1 MNFIPLTIDKTLGK
15 DGLLS
20 RYLTDF
26 EYRPAQVEMA
36 DLIDEALGLKGQV
49 MIEAGTGVGKTMG
62 YLVPVIISGK
72 KTVISTGTKNLQEQ
86 IFFKDL
92 PLVTGAMGIKVNSL
106 LMKGRTNYICLD
118 RYHQH
123 FDMVSFLKPE
133 MMEKRRL
140 IDTWL
145 NRTLT
150 GDRAELSWL
159 GDDDPVWD
167 MISSSSDRCKGVEC
181 PHRDDCFIIRLR
193 RLAAKAD
200 IIIVNHHLFFADLML
215 KADGFGEIIPRFEA
229 VVFDEA
235 HRVEDIAT
243 SYFGASLSSGQI
255 LDLAADVQKETEA
268 DKSGSPENLMI
279 NIAALKAG
287 IAQINAFFLTAPE
300 KGRLRIEEIE
310 AEHKV
315 ALDSIKKGL
324 KHIQVNFEDSFSARA
339 HELENN
345 LSLIFSRGKD
355 NWLEWYEKRK
365 RGVAFHASPLDI
377 STNMREQL
385 YQNVKTIIFT
395 SATLSTGGTFDYI
408 RSRLGISEEAS
419 EAIYPSHFNFMEQVL
434 FYIPYDLPLPN
445 NDEFVTA
452 ITGRIAEILN
462 LSSGRALVL
471 FTSYHN
477 LNSVYNSLKGRTPY
491 RIFRQGEAPKN
502 ILLED
507 FKRDTASVLMA
518 TGAFWE
524 GVDVPGDALSCLII
538 DKLPFD
544 SPGDPIVG
552 ARIDMISRREGNPF
566 MEYQV
571 PSAIISLKQGLGRLI
586 RKSTDRGILAVLDKR
601 IVKSSYGRFF
611 IKSLPEM
618 RIVNDL
624 KGLEGFFENQS
635 GHGGTDLES

>member
-1 MNFIPLTIDKTLGK
+1 MNLTQITIDKTLGK
-15 DGLLS
+15 GGLLS
-20 RYLTDF
+20 RYLGDF

-36 DLIDEALGLKGQV
+36 HVIERALALKSQV

-62 YLVPVIISGK
+62 YLVPIIISGK
-72 KTVISTGTKNLQEQ
+72 KSVISTGTKNLQEQ

-92 PLVTGAMGIKVNSL
+92 PLITGAMGVKVNSL
-106 LMKGRTNYICLD
+106 LMKGRTNYICLN

-123 FDMVSFLKPE
+123 FDMVSFIKPE

-140 IDTWL
+140 IDAWL
-145 NRTLT
+145 NRTET
-150 GDRAELSWL
+150 GDRAEVSWL

-167 MISSSSDRCKGVEC
+167 MISSSSDRCKGPDC
-181 PHRDDCFIIRLR
+181 PHRDDCYIIKLR

-235 HRVEDIAT
+235 HKVEDIAT

-255 LDLAADVQKETEA
+255 LDLAADVQKETDEEGGKPHEDA
-268 DKSGSPENLMI
+268 VM
-279 NIAALKAG
+279 NIAALRSG
-287 IAQINAFFLTAPE
+287 IARINTHFSTAPE
-300 KGRLRIEEIE
+300 KGRLNIEEIKNE
-310 AEHKV
+310 EGI
-315 ALDSIKKGL
+315 ALDSIIKGL
-324 KHIQVNFEDSFSARA
+324 KYVQKNFENSLSTRA
-339 HELENN
+339 QELEDN
-345 LSLIFSRGKD
+345 LDVIFSSGKG

-365 RGVAFHASPLDI
+365 RGVTFHASPLDI
-377 STNMREQL
+377 AENMREQL

-408 RSRLGISEEAS
+408 RSRLGISENAN
-419 EAIYPSHFNFMEQVL
+419 EAIYPSHFNFMEQVR
-434 FYIPYDLPLPN
+434 FYIPLDLPLPVS
-445 NDEFVTA
+445 DGFVPA
-452 ITGRIAEILN
+452 ITERITEILK
-462 LSSGRALVL
+462 LSHGRALIL

-477 LNSVYNSLKGRTPY
+477 LNSVYNSLKGTIPY
-491 RIFRQGEAPKN
+491 RIFKQGEAPKG

-507 FKRDTASVLMA
+507 FKRNTGSVLMA
-518 TGAFWE
+518 TGSFWE
-524 GVDVPGDALSCLII
+524 GVDVPGETLSCLII

-552 ARIDMISRREGNPF
+552 ARIDMINSRDGNPF

-618 RIVNDL
+618 KTVNDL
-624 KGLEGFFENQS
+624 KDLEGFFN
-635 GHGGTDLES
+635 T